1 MARNE
6 VTVAGPVA
14 PKAGIQPSTIAAA
27 SINCVQRVHRVHR
40 ICRVLGILRIVEN
53 NLFGTEL

>member
-27 SINCVQRVHRVHR
+27 SIDCVQRICR